1 MALKKI
7 KTPEFMASIEE
18 AKIQAITVVTEAEE
32 EATEEIAEI
41 PEQEP
46 EVITVTESI
55 TQKELTEEHELS
67 ETT

>member
-1 MALKKI
+1 M
-7 KTPEFMASIEE
+7 TSIEE
-18 AKIQAITVVTEAEE
+18 AKVQSTAVVTETEE

-46 EVITVTESI
+46 EVITVTESL